1 MLRIHLLIRDIPHIS
16 RRVQTKEI
24 KNGRLAILA
33 NLGFAFQ
40 YAATGKGPITNLF
53 DHIADPVNNTFA
65 TNGVSIPFVMPLGS

>member
-1 MLRIHLLIRDIPHIS
+1 M
-16 RRVQTKEI
+16 QAKEI

-65 TNGVSIPFVMPLGS
+65 TNGVSIPFVMPLGT